1 MLKMSGYACHSWLSR
16 SLLFVRSAPY
26 ILARLEGLHQF
37 TLTFPPEEQR
47 RMKERLQRGNQD
59 HLHVLYASQMAL

>member
-1 MLKMSGYACHSWLSR
+1 MPQAEAEF
-16 SLLFVRSAPY
+16 FVYVISDLVYQGMKKPIAAAP
-26 ILARLEGLHQF
+26 I

-47 RMKERLQRGNQD
+47 RMRGRLQQRNQD